1 MGNNILLIRYGVND
15 TGKSKNCFR
24 RELPTDL
31 HKELDYISNIEKFT
45 YLKGFLSG
53 NALQTIEGMP
63 LTSDNYIIAKDLL
76 EKRYGNPQLIVSWHM
91 NALLKLDKIVS
102 ANAKELRNIHDKV
115 EINIRALNTTG
126 VIPEHFGALLIPIVL
141 EKLPNI
147 VRLQISRK
155 LGTDKWCIKD
165 FMASTNDEVSAR
177 ENFEYLKNNESLEN
191 YEETKTRPVHT
202 TSSLAVIQK
211 VCVSCGNKS
220 HYR

>member
-1 MGNNILLIRYGVND
+1 MD
-15 TGKSKNCFR
+15 TR
-24 RELPTDL
+24 IATDL

-53 NALQTIEGMP
+53 NALQNIEGMP

-76 EKRYGNPQLIVSWHM
+76 EKRCGNPQLIVSWHM

-126 VIPEHFGALLIPIVL
+126 VIPEHFEALLIPIVL

-155 LGTDKWCIKD
+155 LGTD
-165 FMASTNDEVSAR
+165 
-177 ENFEYLKNNESLEN
+177 
-191 YEETKTRPVHT
+191 
-202 TSSLAVIQK
+202 Q
-211 VCVSCGNKS
+211 VCV
-220 HYR
+220 